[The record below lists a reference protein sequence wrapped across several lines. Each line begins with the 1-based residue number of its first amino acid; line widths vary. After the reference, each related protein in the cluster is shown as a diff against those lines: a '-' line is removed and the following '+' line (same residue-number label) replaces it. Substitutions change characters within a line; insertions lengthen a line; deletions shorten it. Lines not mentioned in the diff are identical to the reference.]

1 MVDLM
6 VDYQARW
13 GGLALPELA
22 VPLYDGGIAVMSTDD
37 PGDIEGVDPCFSA
50 GTDHYSVAHWF
61 CVDLQGR
68 FGILYEDWVP
78 LHSSVSGWIEA
89 YALAD
94 AAQRMHRVEVWKGG
108 EAANRARA
116 LIDALPELTAV
127 SEVEGLADNWWQG
140 DGALLAVYEGEAK
153 VFRNEEAA
161 FAALY
166 AETAQRAEELRVTLH
181 SIDP

>member
-1 MVDLM
+1 M

-22 VPLYDGGIAVMSTDD
+22 VPLYDGGVAVMVADD
-37 PGDIEGVDPCFSA
+37 PGDTEGVGPCFTA
-50 GTDHYSVAHWF
+50 GTDYYSVAHWF

-68 FGILYEDWVP
+68 FGILYESWVP

-89 YALAD
+89 RALAD
-94 AAQRMHRVEVWKGG
+94 AAQRMHRVEVWKGR

-116 LIDALPELTAV
+116 LIDALPGLI
-127 SEVEGLADNWWQG
+127 EVPEVQGLADNWWQG
-140 DGALLAVYEGEAK
+140 DGTLLAVYEGEAK
-153 VFRNEEAA
+153 VFWSQEAA

-166 AETAQRAEELRVTLH
+166 AETEPRADELRVTLR
-181 SIDP
+181 SIDL